1 MYFKL
6 KMVSVRKSI
15 VSSSFHKFVQNN
27 LFKISSFFF
36 FRNPII
42 NTVVFFFFFF
52 SRTNLDPWDQFSD
65 SQIWE
70 ALEKTHIKEMVRDS
84 FSDDTIQAAFVL
96 SHVNNSRSCL
106 QVNNLP
112 HSLHSEVTENG
123 ENFSVGERQ
132 LLCVARALLRNSKV
146 CCYFDS
152 HVLIPVTWGVDV
164 ELLFQ
169 SREPAF

>member
-1 MYFKL
+1 
-6 KMVSVRKSI
+6 
-15 VSSSFHKFVQNN
+15 
-27 LFKISSFFF
+27 
-36 FRNPII
+36 
-42 NTVVFFFFFF
+42 
-52 SRTNLDPWDQFSD
+52 
-65 SQIWE
+65 
-70 ALEKTHIKEMVRDS
+70 MVRDS

-146 CCYFDS
+146 CCYSDS
-152 HVLIPVTWGVDV
+152 HVLIPVTWDVDV

-169 SREPAF
+169 SREPAFWSISVPLCDNTDTCWYQFSSCSGVHMIIKTSMFYGVPFIMLLRVGGLLILLSIIFLIICLCSHISFF